1 MKIKVRRK
9 KLTPQKSQ
17 FSKKVNFLTNMNEG
31 CVVIFLYVFLLYS
44 VFWFFSDDSPGPR
57 YVSNRNYDYSYAK
70 TIYFRA
76 KISDA
81 HKVKSSPEYGESQ
94 YKYVVSWHGWDPVY
108 KRYNDIN
115 CTVITSKEKAYE
127 VGDIL
132 AFLDY
137 EEDDARDCRIPTQN
151 PEKIYLYLKWWLSKF
166 LG

>member
-1 MKIKVRRK
+1 MKMKVRRK
-9 KLTPQKSQ
+9 KRTPQMSY
-17 FSKKVNFLTNMNEG
+17 FSRKVSFFDKGED

-44 VFWFFSDDSPGPR
+44 VFWFFSDDSPSPR

-76 KISDA
+76 KITDA
-81 HKVKSSPEYGESQ
+81 YKVKSSPEYGDSQ
-94 YKYVVSWHGWDPVY
+94 YEYVVYWHGWDPAY

-115 CTVITSKEKAYE
+115 CTVITSKEKAYK
-127 VGDIL
+127 VGDTL

-137 EEDDARDCRIPTQN
+137 EEDNARDCRIPTQN

-166 LG
+166 LD